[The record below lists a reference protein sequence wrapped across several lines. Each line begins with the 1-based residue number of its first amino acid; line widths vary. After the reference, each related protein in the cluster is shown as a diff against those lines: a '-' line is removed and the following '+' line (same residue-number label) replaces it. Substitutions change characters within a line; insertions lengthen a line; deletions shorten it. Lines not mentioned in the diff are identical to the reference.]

1 MILRRITEHVKAQNW
16 FAVGLDFLIVVVGVF
31 IGIQVSNWNGERQD
45 NALSAE
51 YLQRLEFDIAL
62 EQARW
67 DKAADYFSTAR
78 QYGLAAMEGFQKP
91 ADQLDDQFLV
101 NVYQASQVWFVLP
114 NRATFDELSSTG
126 RIVLIEDAELRTA
139 LSNHY
144 VRVDALGFTLN
155 QNSQY
160 RRVARLNIDQRIQQQ
175 IRDKC
180 GDQWVTDDR
189 NFYYVVLPTQCEI
202 EVPDE
207 LLRTEISK
215 LRRNE
220 EVEQELRFQM
230 SVLDAQL
237 GTLKNTM
244 DTGDATLA
252 KIKEAQNK

>member
-1 MILRRITEHVKAQNW
+1 MLLRRITEHVKAQNW
-16 FAVGLDFLIVVVGVF
+16 TAVGLDFFIVVVGVF
-31 IGIQVSNWNGERQD
+31 IGIQVANWNGERQD
-45 NALSAE
+45 SALSE
-51 YLQRLEFDIAL
+51 GYLQRLEFDISL

-67 DKAADYFSTAR
+67 GKASDYFSTAR
-78 QYGLAAMEGFQKP
+78 QYGLAAMEDFQTSP
-91 ADQLDDQFLV
+91 DQLDHQFLI

-144 VRVDALGFTLN
+144 VRVDALGITLN

-160 RRVARLNIDQRIQQQ
+160 RRVARLNIDQRVQQQ
-175 IRDKC
+175 IRDNC
-180 GDQWVTDDR
+180 GDQWVTDDQ
-189 NFYYVVLPTQCEI
+189 NFYYVVLPTNCEI
-202 EVPDE
+202 DIPDD
-207 LLRTEISK
+207 LLRVEISR
-215 LRRNE
+215 LHGNQ
-220 EVEQELRFQM
+220 EVQQELRFQM

-252 KIKEAQNK
+252 KIREAQE